1 MRLPFLHSIT
11 SKISGKKSDMRN
23 FTEKTTAMLLG
34 VAIGDALGV
43 PVEFESREFLQNN
56 PVKTMTGYGSHNQPP
71 GTFSDDTS
79 LTLCLAESL
88 TSGFDLDDIAY
99 KFTQW
104 YDNSYWTARG
114 NVFDI
119 GLTTR
124 EAITRL
130 KNGRQ
135 PELAGGM
142 GETSNGNGSL
152 MRIAPMVV
160 FLLDKSVEVRYD
172 LVKKVSSITHAHI
185 RSVVSCFYYIE
196 FCRYLLLGKDKFET
210 YRILQK
216 EVTSFLIDTNI
227 IPEEISL
234 FDRLLKN
241 DIATYSQDEIYSS
254 GYVIHTLEASIW
266 CILTTDSFEVAVL
279 KSVNLGEDTDTVGA
293 VTGGLAGIL
302 YGLDSIPKDLIK
314 KLARSNDI
322 IELAE
327 NLSRKYNVH

>member
-1 MRLPFLHSIT
+1 MNIPFLHSFT
-11 SKISGKKSDMRN
+11 NKNSGKKSGKN
-23 FTEKTTAMLLG
+23 VFTEKTTAMLLG

-114 NVFDI
+114 SVFDI

-135 PELAGGM
+135 PEFAGGM

-152 MRIAPMVV
+152 MRIAPLVL
-160 FLLDKSVEVRYD
+160 FLLDKPIEVRYD

-185 RSVVSCFYYIE
+185 RSVISCFYYIE

-216 EVTSFLIDTNI
+216 EVTSFL
-227 IPEEISL
+227 
-234 FDRLLKN
+234 N
-241 DIATYSQDEIYSS
+241 DININTDEVLLFKKLLSNDISTFNVDMINSS
-254 GYVIHTLEASIW
+254 GYVLHTLEASVW
-266 CILTTDSFEVAVL
+266 SVLTSDNFESAVL

-302 YGLDSIPKDLIK
+302 YGLESISTDWVK

-327 NLSRKYNVH
+327 NLSRKYYVL